1 MPGASNN
8 GGEDSPGGVI
18 TGETGLAHT
27 GAIVNDQS
35 SCVFVTHL
43 EFVLSQGLG
52 RKRTEIP
59 SLGSYGFYIDV
70 KRRTV
75 E

>member
-18 TGETGLAHT
+18 AGETGLAHA

-43 EFVLSQGLG
+43 ELVLSQGLG

-59 SLGSYGFYIDV
+59 SLGPYCFYIDV
-70 KRRTV
+70 KT
-75 E
+75 

>member
-1 MPGASNN
+1 MPWASNN

-18 TGETGLAHT
+18 TGETGLAHA

-52 RKRTEIP
+52 RKRTEII
-59 SLGSYGFYIDV
+59 SLSPYCFYIDV
-70 KRRTV
+70 KT
-75 E
+75 